1 VIFFSLKVARCDTV
15 RDLLSKYVCIDFQ
28 LFPLSLRL
36 DNRMRKLAL
45 LILTLSALVGC
56 RQDKQSIK
64 FGYGYF
70 GLEEGSYVEYDVMEI
85 FHDNTSDTTRFVL
98 KTVIGEA
105 VEDNQGRMANKVF
118 RYKYHPITGELLDAR
133 VWTAIIDGG
142 RGEQTEEN
150 QRVIRLVFAV
160 TNDKEWDI
168 NAYNT
173 LDKQEAYYF
182 DLNKEKTFNGFTF
195 DSTVVVEYEDFFS
208 LVDYVRKHDTYANH
222 VGLVNRFYK
231 DLTINNFDTLD
242 ITKGTEVYYSL
253 RGYGKE

>member
-1 VIFFSLKVARCDTV
+1 MKKIALFIFTFCT
-15 RDLLSKYVCIDFQ
+15 
-28 LFPLSLRL
+28 
-36 DNRMRKLAL
+36 
-45 LILTLSALVGC
+45 LIAC
-56 RQDKQSIK
+56 KQDKQVVN

-70 GLEEGSYVEYDVMEI
+70 GLEEGKYVEYDVMEI
-85 FHDNTSDTTRFVL
+85 FHDADLNPAHDTTRYIL
-98 KTVIGEA
+98 KTLIGEE

-118 RYKYHPITGELLDAR
+118 RFKFHPVTGELLDLR

-173 LDKQEAYYF
+173 YDEQEAYYF
-182 DLNKEKTFNGFTF
+182 DLNKEKTFNGFSF

-208 LVDYVRKHDTYANH
+208 LVDYKRKYDTYANH
-222 VGLVNRFYK
+222 VGLVQRIDK
-231 DLTINNFDTLD
+231 DLTIANFDTLD
-242 ITKGTEVYYSL
+242 IKKGTEVHYSL
-253 RGYGKE
+253 RGFGVE

>member
-1 VIFFSLKVARCDTV
+1 MKKISL
-15 RDLLSKYVCIDFQ
+15 F
-28 LFPLSLRL
+28 
-36 DNRMRKLAL
+36 
-45 LILTLSALVGC
+45 ILTLIILLAC
-56 RQDKQSIK
+56 KRDIQSVN

-70 GLEEGSYVEYDVMEI
+70 GLEEGNYVEYDVMEI
-85 FHDNTSDTTRFVL
+85 FHDEDLNPAHDTIRYVL
-98 KTVIGEA
+98 KTSIGEQ

-118 RYKYHPITGELLDAR
+118 RFKYDAISGALLDQR

-173 LDKQEAYYF
+173 YDEQEAYYF

-195 DSTVVVEYEDFFS
+195 DSTVVVEYADFFS
-208 LVDYVRKHDTYANH
+208 LVDYDRKYDTYANH
-222 VGLVNRFYK
+222 VGLVQRVDK
-231 DLTINNFDTLD
+231 ELTIANFDTLD
-242 ITKGTEVYYSL
+242 IRKGTEVHYTL
-253 RGYGKE
+253 RNYGKE

>member
-1 VIFFSLKVARCDTV
+1 MIFFSLKVARCDTV

-36 DNRMRKLAL
+36 VNRMRKLAL

>member
-1 VIFFSLKVARCDTV
+1 MK
-15 RDLLSKYVCIDFQ
+15 
-28 LFPLSLRL
+28 
-36 DNRMRKLAL
+36 KLVL
-45 LILTLSALVGC
+45 LILTLCVLAAC
-56 RQDKQSIK
+56 KQDKQSVK

-70 GLEEGSYVEYDVMEI
+70 GLQEGSFVEYDVMEI
-85 FHDNTSDTTRFVL
+85 FHDNISDTARFIL
-98 KTVIGEA
+98 KTVIGET
-105 VEDNQGRMANKVF
+105 VEDNQGRLANKVF
-118 RYKYHPITGELLDAR
+118 RYKYDPVNGALIDTR

-160 TNDKEWDI
+160 SNDKEWDI

-222 VGLVNRFYK
+222 VGLVKRFYK

-253 RGYGKE
+253 RDFGTE

>member
-1 VIFFSLKVARCDTV
+1 MIFFSLKVARCDTV

>member
-1 VIFFSLKVARCDTV
+1 MDI
-15 RDLLSKYVCIDFQ
+15 Q

-45 LILTLSALVGC
+45 LILTLSALLAC
-56 RQDKQSIK
+56 KQDKQSVQ

-85 FHDNTSDTTRFVL
+85 FHDNISDTARFIL
-98 KTVIGEA
+98 KTVIGEE

-208 LVDYVRKHDTYANH
+208 LVDYVRKYDTYANH
-222 VGLVNRFYK
+222 VGLVKRFYK

-242 ITKGTEVYYSL
+242 ISKGTEVHYSL

>member
-1 VIFFSLKVARCDTV
+1 MDI
-15 RDLLSKYVCIDFQ
+15 Q
-28 LFPLSLRL
+28 LFPLFLRL
-36 DNRMRKLAL
+36 DSMMKKIVL
-45 LILTLSALVGC
+45 LIVTLSALLAC
-56 RQDKQSIK
+56 KQDKQSVQ

-70 GLEEGSYVEYDVMEI
+70 GLEKGSYVEYDVMEI
-85 FHDNTSDTTRFVL
+85 FHDNISDTARFIL
-98 KTVIGEA
+98 KTVIGEE
-105 VEDNQGRMANKVF
+105 VEDNQGLMANKVF
-118 RYKYHPITGELLDAR
+118 RYKYHPITCELLDAR

-142 RGEQTEEN
+142 RGEQIEEN

-160 TNDKEWDI
+160 TNEKEWDI